1 MEKLFS
7 VFCWCS
13 VVYSIRYIN
22 YCFAVFK
29 IIGLT
34 YLHSQDGGLLCLL
47 FWETKSQW
55 PYWIIKNTKT
65 CARGFIVAILVCW
78 NNRTEAILDYISML
92 KLLIWRHSSHIW
104 LRNKDKTAILDYSK
118 FMNYTCDVLANTLVS
133 WNNRT
138 ASILDYINMF
148 KLFIRRHRCHTWLRD
163 KDKTAILNYSK
174 LINCARDAM
183 ATILV
188 C

>member
-1 MEKLFS
+1 MEKLLS

-13 VVYSIRYIN
+13 VVYSIRCIN

-47 FWETKSQW
+47 FWETKSQR

-78 NNRTEAILDYISML
+78 NNRTGAILDYISIL
-92 KLLIWRHSSHIW
+92 KLLIWRHEAIFDW
-104 LRNKDKTAILDYSK
+104 ETKTKPPYWIIQNLWTISVM
-118 FMNYTCDVLANTLVS
+118 F
-133 WNNRT
+133 WRT
-138 ASILDYINMF
+138 
-148 KLFIRRHRCHTWLRD
+148 H
-163 KDKTAILNYSK
+163 
-174 LINCARDAM
+174 
-183 ATILV
+183 
-188 C
+188 

>member
-7 VFCWCS
+7 VFFCCS
-13 VVYSIRYIN
+13 VVYSIRCIN

-47 FWETKSQW
+47 FWETKSHR

-78 NNRTEAILDYISML
+78 NNRSEAILDFISAL
-92 KLLIWRHSSHIW
+92 KLFMWRHRSHIW
-104 LRNKDKTAILDYSK
+104 LRN
-118 FMNYTCDVLANTLVS
+118 
-133 WNNRT
+133 
-138 ASILDYINMF
+138 
-148 KLFIRRHRCHTWLRD
+148 

-174 LINCARDAM
+174 LINCACDITA
-183 ATILV
+183 AILI
-188 C
+188 CWNNRTTAYCNILEC